1 MVFQFFTDNYGT
13 ATGFDASIHYNLKD
27 ADCES
32 WLKISFSER
41 VGKLETPH
49 YPDLYNNSALCDWLL
64 FIPQSN
70 IEAITLEFEAL
81 AVSQYFEYVYIYVF
95 TCLFYSSA
103 VPKWLRLPFSL

>member
-1 MVFQFFTDNYGT
+1 MIKSIGRNHDGRSISSTQNSMVFQFFTDNYGT
-13 ATGFDASIHYNLKD
+13 ATGFNASIHYNLKD

-41 VGKLETPH
+41 IGKLETPH

-81 AVSQYFEYVYIYVF
+81 AVSQY
-95 TCLFYSSA
+95 S
-103 VPKWLRLPFSL
+103 